1 MTLKSQQW
9 HRRSKSR
16 LMAIRF
22 RIEFLLT
29 DLGNPGVAAGTDT
42 GTGAG
47 PDMGM
52 NLSGCETGEVDKLF
66 LSASFFVFGKKEAGP
81 GENKPCGSIER
92 RTQPDRMR

>member
-22 RIEFLLT
+22 RIQFLQN
-29 DLGNPGVAAGTDT
+29 DLGDQARLMGLVQELVQARIL
-42 GTGAG
+42 
-47 PDMGM
+47 GM

-66 LSASFFVFGKKEAGP
+66 LSASFFVFG
-81 GENKPCGSIER
+81 
-92 RTQPDRMR
+92 